1 MAKKIKTVLKLLSLR
16 AGAANPAPPLG
27 PTLGQAGVNIMEF
40 CKQYNDLTQDKKGQ
54 VIPALLT
61 VYEDRSFKIELK
73 IAPVSAMILAAVK
86 KEKGSGEAGKSVLTT
101 ITKEQ
106 VREIAEKKLPDLNTD
121 KIESAVQMVIGT
133 ARSMGITVEEA
144 A

>member
-1 MAKKIKTVLKLLSLR
+1 MAKKIKSVLKLLSLR

-40 CKQYNDLTQDKKGQ
+40 CKQYNDMTQDKKGQ
-54 VIPALLT
+54 VVPALLT

-73 IAPVSAMILAAVK
+73 IAPVGAMILAALK
-86 KEKGSGEAGKSVLTT
+86 KDKGSGEASKTVLGTLT
-101 ITKEQ
+101 REQ
-106 VREIAEKKLPDLNTD
+106 VREIAEKKLPDLNTN
-121 KIESAVQMVIGT
+121 KIESAMQMVIGT
-133 ARSMGITVEEA
+133 ARSMGVAVEEA